1 MESMK
6 RKLFLA
12 LLLTISFGASSAEK
26 TQDLDGAKFGK
37 DWPLTFEKA
46 KISCVNRA
54 YAFVYDIKT
63 DDRYPLNGMARD
75 AVKSGKMEGS
85 NLDDVWK
92 DNPDYEGV
100 KISISPLIDAA
111 TELCN

>member
-1 MESMK
+1 MK
-6 RKLFLA
+6 RKLILT
-12 LLLTISFGASSAEK
+12 LLFTLSFSVAAAEK
-26 TQDLDGAKFGK
+26 SKEIDGAAYG
-37 DWPLTFEKA
+37 DQWPLSFEKA
-46 KISCVNRA
+46 KVSCVNRA

-63 DDRYPLNGMARD
+63 DDRYPLNGMAVD

-92 DNPDYEGV
+92 DDPEIDGV

-111 TELCN
+111 TALCN